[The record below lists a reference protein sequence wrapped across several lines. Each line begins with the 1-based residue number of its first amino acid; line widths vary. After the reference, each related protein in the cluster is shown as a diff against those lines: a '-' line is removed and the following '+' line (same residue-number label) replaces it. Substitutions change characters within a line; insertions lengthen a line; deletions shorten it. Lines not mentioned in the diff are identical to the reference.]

1 MNRKILSILMVL
13 FFLSTLVT
21 PVAATSGDGQ
31 TSCVFDDNGTLLP
44 GVQDLGE
51 QELDDASWMNIDLG
65 PVNIVPTGHAY
76 LTPDGKTVFAPSYST
91 LVAMAANPGASNLID
106 TIGSVSS
113 LDQTS
118 FNAIFLGSVIGALSG
133 NQDAAAFL
141 QGSTDFS
148 HLSADFKNLFDN
160 YVSGEKLADAM
171 NSGDTFAW
179 SIIGGDVL
187 NIFRQ
192 MANNDWN
199 DRQLTT
205 LSLVYSDCASSPTG
219 CPSNYCD
226 LVPDAESCKTANG
239 GDTGIV
245 YINPPSCPVATV
257 TQGAVLL
264 TIKPTAPNFPMVV
277 GQDPDK
283 RGADVLVQAI
293 IQPTVYKYYTSDP
306 VWGQIQVCP
315 NEASSCKK
323 EDMITATV
331 VVRRI
336 CTSHTVVY
344 PEQITNVRATANLT
358 QGSKDWISQGLS
370 TSYYG
375 ATVKQPSYALIPG
388 MTTAAAGCN
397 GNKVCT
403 ATASV
408 SRIQFRDPGYY
419 TLLLSVQTA
428 GTPVSVG
435 RTLNG
440 SGSLSVA
447 FISVRLIDTGN

>member
-1 MNRKILSILMVL
+1 MNRKLLSLLMV
-13 FFLSTLVT
+13 FFLLATLVT
-21 PVAATSGDGQ
+21 PVSAVTGDGQ
-31 TSCVFDDNGTLLP
+31 TSGVFDNDGNLLP

-91 LVAMAANPGASNLID
+91 LVAMAASPEASGLSND
-106 TIGSVSS
+106 IGSISS
-113 LDQTS
+113 LGDS
-118 FNAIFLGSVIGALSG
+118 ANNAVFVGSLIGAISG
-133 NQDAAAFL
+133 NQDAK
-141 QGSTDFS
+141 
-148 HLSADFKNLFDN
+148 KNLQTLINEGDVPADYFSY
-160 YVSGEKLADAM
+160 YVNGNSLADAM

-179 SIIGGDVL
+179 SIIGSDVW
-187 NIFRQ
+187 NIFWQ

-205 LSLVYSDCASSPTG
+205 LYLVYSDCASSPTG

-226 LVPDAESCKTANG
+226 LVPNAESCKAANG
-239 GDTGIV
+239 SGDTGTV

-264 TIKPTAPNFPMVV
+264 TIKPTEPNFPLVV

-306 VWGQIQVCP
+306 VWGEIQVCP

-323 EDMITATV
+323 EEMITATV

-370 TSYYG
+370 TYYYG